1 MDRRRGG
8 QADTLRDDRFTG
20 LQVKRLQVDS
30 WTGFKVFRFVGFQIF
45 IFCKVY
51 TVRLLV
57 LMNLLE
63 EDMCY

>member
-8 QADTLRDDRFTG
+8 QADTLRDDPFTG
-20 LQVKRLQVDS
+20 LHVKRLQVDR
-30 WTGFKVFRFVGFQIF
+30 WTVFKVFRFVGLQIF

-51 TVRLLV
+51 TVLLLV
-57 LMNLLE
+57 LMKLLE